1 MTVSAAEAT
10 APSGLMPAAETTA
23 VPPAEAAAK
32 WGRTVAPSR
41 VVIDAIRRVG
51 HHQVRRD
58 TAEDTLDVSRDGA
71 VAAEEAVP
79 PHDPQVAR
87 LGGRM
92 LGRRRHIVGVRP
104 SFRPIGE
111 KFTKLEV
118 VEPGQR

>member
-1 MTVSAAEAT
+1 MAWLVRLEA
-10 APSGLMPAAETTA
+10 
-23 VPPAEAAAK
+23 
-32 WGRTVAPSR
+32 
-41 VVIDAIRRVG
+41 
-51 HHQVRRD
+51 
-58 TAEDTLDVSRDGA
+58 
-71 VAAEEAVP
+71 AAEEAVP

-118 VEPGQR
+118 VEPGQRQVKAVGRRPLGWRW